1 MRIHGGNE
9 MRKTLAILLLGITG
23 WVAPGAARA
32 DFVYANTTAAAGTR
46 LIGFDSSTPGTILS
60 NVPITGVVGE
70 LVGIDFRTSNSQLIG
85 VGNNAGA
92 GAVYRINPITGV
104 ATAINTG
111 AFTLTGTSFGVD
123 INPVP
128 DALRIVS
135 NTGQNLRI
143 TGLDNAN
150 AVVNTDTALSATGV
164 VDAAY
169 TPNVNNTTT
178 LFVLQ
183 DNATTADMLFT
194 VNPPNAGT
202 LTNPAPPLTINV
214 SQLSGFDINN
224 NSAALQLGFLSWN
237 GGNQFGTLNLT
248 TGAAVNNGQIGG
260 GFAGQIAGIA
270 LAPVPEPASI
280 ALVGMGGV
288 LLAGWLRKRSS

>member
-1 MRIHGGNE
+1 

-23 WVAPGAARA
+23 WIAPGTVRA
-32 DFVYANTTAAAGTR
+32 DFVYANTTGGR

-60 NVPITGVVGE
+60 NVPITGVVGN

-85 VGNNAGA
+85 VGNNLGA
-92 GAVYRINPITGV
+92 GSVYRINPITGV

-202 LTNPAPPLTINV
+202 LTNPVALTINV
-214 SQLSGFDINN
+214 SQLSGFEINN
-224 NSAALQLGFLSWN
+224 NSAALQLGFRSWN
-237 GGNQFGTLNLT
+237 GGNQFGTLNTT
-248 TGAAVNNGQIGG
+248 TGAAVNNGAVGG
-260 GFAGQIAGIA
+260 GFAGQVAGIA